1 MLKNVKPSF
10 RLLLTALLLT
20 IIYSFFSPATTN
32 LPTPQPI
39 NWKIVIAPQ
48 FDDAESFSEGLAKV
62 GIGKSFVDNT
72 YDFQDVD
79 NYGYIDLTGKIV
91 IPLQFKQAGYFSS
104 GLAWI
109 GIDSDGNGIVE
120 RYGYI
125 DKTGKTVIEPQFE
138 QAGNFSSGLAPVK
151 IDNKWGYINKQGK
164 IIISPQFDSASEF
177 AQGLAVVGKETGDP
191 FYSYQ
196 EKYGYINQ
204 KGELVLPFK
213 FSIAYNF
220 SEDLAAAQSQSGNGY
235 INQQGKFVINH
246 PDFDTF
252 VSGNFSSG
260 LASVELNGGQCSAAN
275 YCDYSYINK
284 TGDVVIKSPE
294 DDPEDDI
301 GFTGPQSFSEG
312 LDDDIDLTGAQSFS
326 EGLATVA
333 TSGGGRDAG
342 GWYPATNWG
351 YLDRNGKFIISP
363 QFDHAGSFA
372 EGLAPVKIEGKYGY
386 ISLGARI
393 TKNNGTYPLTK

>member
-1 MLKNVKPSF
+1 MSKNVSPSF

-20 IIYSFFSPATTN
+20 IIYSVFSPATTN
-32 LPTPQPI
+32 LPTPQPIKTNLATPQPI

-48 FDDAESFSEGLAKV
+48 FDDADSFSEGLAKV

-91 IPLQFKQAGYFSS
+91 IPLQFKQAGDFSS

-109 GIDSDGNGIVE
+109 GIDSDRDGIVE

-125 DKTGKTVIEPQFE
+125 DKTGKPVIKPQFE
-138 QAGNFSSGLAPVK
+138 DTGNFSSGLAPVK

-164 IIISPQFDSASEF
+164 IMIFPQFDSASEF
-177 AQGLAVVGKETGDP
+177 AQGLAVVGKETKDP
-191 FYSYQ
+191 DYPYQ
-196 EKYGYINQ
+196 QKYGYINQ

-213 FSIAYNF
+213 FSLAYNF
-220 SEDLAAAQSQSGNGY
+220 SEDLAAAESESSKNKGY
-235 INQQGKFVINH
+235 INRQGKFIINR

-260 LASVELNGGQCSAAN
+260 LAVVELNEGACSAAN
-275 YCDYSYINK
+275 YCDYSYIDK

-294 DDPEDDI
+294 NDVD
-301 GFTGPQSFSEG
+301 F
-312 LDDDIDLTGAQSFS
+312 TGAQSFS
-326 EGLATVA
+326 EGLAAVA

-351 YLDRNGKFIISP
+351 YLDRNGKFVISP
-363 QFDHAGSFA
+363 QFDDAGSFA

-393 TKNNGTYPLTK
+393 LKDNRTYPLTK

>member
-20 IIYSFFSPATTN
+20 IIYSVFSPATTNLPTPQPIKTN

-48 FDDAESFSEGLAKV
+48 FDDADSFSEGLAKV

-91 IPLQFKQAGYFSS
+91 IPPQFKQAGYFSS

-109 GIDSDGNGIVE
+109 GIDSDGNRIVE

-177 AQGLAVVGKETGDP
+177 AQGLAVVGKDTEDRDYP
-191 FYSYQ
+191 YQ
-196 EKYGYINQ
+196 QKYGYINQ
-204 KGELVLPFK
+204 KGELVLPLK

-235 INQQGKFVINH
+235 INQQGKFVINR
-246 PDFDTF
+246 PQFDTY

-260 LASVELNGGQCSAAN
+260 LAAVELNEGQCSAVN

-294 DDPEDDI
+294 DDVD
-301 GFTGPQSFSEG
+301 FTGAE
-312 LDDDIDLTGAQSFS
+312 SFS

-351 YLDRNGKFIISP
+351 YLDRNGKFVISP

-393 TKNNGTYPLTK
+393 IKNNGTYPLTK

>member
-1 MLKNVKPSF
+1 MLKNVRPSF

-20 IIYSFFSPATTN
+20 IIYSVFSPATTN
-32 LPTPQPI
+32 LATQQPI

-48 FDDAESFSEGLAKV
+48 FDDADSFSEGLAKV
-62 GIGKSFVDNT
+62 GIGKPVDT
-72 YDFQDVD
+72 YGFKDIDH
-79 NYGYIDLTGKIV
+79 YGYIDLTGKIV
-91 IPLQFKQAGYFSS
+91 IPLQFKQAGDFSS

-125 DKTGKTVIEPQFE
+125 DKTGKTVIKPQFE
-138 QAGNFSSGLAPVK
+138 YAGNFSSGLAPVK

-164 IIISPQFDSASEF
+164 IMISPQFDSASEF
-177 AQGLAVVGKETGDP
+177 AQGLAVVGKETEEPD
-191 FYSYQ
+191 YSYQ
-196 EKYGYINQ
+196 QKYGYINQ

-235 INQQGKFVINH
+235 INQQGKFVINR

-260 LASVELNGGQCSAAN
+260 LASVELNEGACSAAN
-275 YCDYSYINK
+275 YCDYSYIDK

-294 DDPEDDI
+294 NDVD
-301 GFTGPQSFSEG
+301 F
-312 LDDDIDLTGAQSFS
+312 TGAQSFS
-326 EGLATVA
+326 EGLAAVA

-351 YLDRNGKFIISP
+351 YLDRNGKFVISP
-363 QFDHAGSFA
+363 QFYDAGSFA

-386 ISLGARI
+386 IALGARI
-393 TKNNGTYPLTK
+393 LKDNRLTH